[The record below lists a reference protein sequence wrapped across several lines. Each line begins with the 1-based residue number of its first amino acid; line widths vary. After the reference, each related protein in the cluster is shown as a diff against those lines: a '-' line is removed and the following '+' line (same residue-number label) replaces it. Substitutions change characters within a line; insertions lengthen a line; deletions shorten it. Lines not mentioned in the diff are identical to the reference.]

1 MQNADTIGSCQRL
14 MMDTSRC
21 HHIVRFELASIRISK
36 LGAVCRMR
44 SFIVMTEAAS
54 LTVTRYLSLVHS
66 LTHIP
71 MRQALVKCID
81 PLERHIVVIATTVW
95 KALIIIVRSMD
106 SLIGFIEESYHRTH
120 SLISSPSLLSC
131 LGPWYEHASIV
142 CLFQSSRLKDIPF
155 ERERERERVKPM

>member
-1 MQNADTIGSCQRL
+1 
-14 MMDTSRC
+14 
-21 HHIVRFELASIRISK
+21 
-36 LGAVCRMR
+36 
-44 SFIVMTEAAS
+44 
-54 LTVTRYLSLVHS
+54 
-66 LTHIP
+66 